1 MKLKISN
8 SSIDKIIPYSK
19 IFQTLKVPERTKKLL
34 SLQRNVNSLNNYA
47 KLLETIDSKRNA
59 KKNKKNINIIRP
71 KSKAS
76 NLKVTEQ
83 KKIVKFSS
91 FDNNI
96 PQNKSNSNFDS
107 ISSSSYRKER
117 NILYMDKYSSLK
129 KKNQLLTEK
138 MVKKSAKNNKV
149 TFNNNIFNTNKSSE
163 LFVTEFNL
171 PNIKSIDINH
181 GNLRK
186 VNTESNNYFENTMN
200 DTKKNQK
207 NSANFNKNL
216 KNIILTNNS
225 ETNILPPILI
235 KKKQILELCQ
245 SENDKNKNEQK
256 ANTLNDSLENLQN
269 NTSDSNSVI
278 SQNNN
283 EDSINERK
291 FKTIEASRNRSN
303 ITKSSSKINNQI
315 IKLFG
320 NNSLG
325 ASNSPPKIRNIIK
338 DVKKINNNFKKQ
350 VYNYDLENWIMRS
363 KFRYAQWRYGI
374 ADIEKYFI
382 DLNDF
387 GKKEEN
393 ELDNRKSFYEKVEL
407 VIKEL
412 KDDQDKKE
420 ILEDTEK
427 YGIKLNHKKNNKKV
441 KENEY
446 WGDEQKINKMVEMNK
461 ALKLTE
467 KRKVKEKKNW
477 NKLEELMFQCKKG
490 VYNINN
496 S

>member
-1 MKLKISN
+1 M
-8 SSIDKIIPYSK
+8 
-19 IFQTLKVPERTKKLL
+19 
-34 SLQRNVNSLNNYA
+34 
-47 KLLETIDSKRNA
+47 
-59 KKNKKNINIIRP
+59 
-71 KSKAS
+71 
-76 NLKVTEQ
+76 
-83 KKIVKFSS
+83 
-91 FDNNI
+91 
-96 PQNKSNSNFDS
+96 
-107 ISSSSYRKER
+107 
-117 NILYMDKYSSLK
+117 
-129 KKNQLLTEK
+129 
-138 MVKKSAKNNKV
+138 
-149 TFNNNIFNTNKSSE
+149 
-163 LFVTEFNL
+163 
-171 PNIKSIDINH
+171 
-181 GNLRK
+181 
-186 VNTESNNYFENTMN
+186 
-200 DTKKNQK
+200 
-207 NSANFNKNL
+207 
-216 KNIILTNNS
+216 
-225 ETNILPPILI
+225 
-235 KKKQILELCQ
+235 ELCQ

-283 EDSINERK
+283 EDRINERK

-303 ITKSSSKINNQI
+303 IAKSSSKINNQI

>member
-8 SSIDKIIPYSK
+8 SSIDQIIPYSK

-34 SLQRNVNSLNNYA
+34 SLQRNVASLNNDV
-47 KLLETIDSKRNA
+47 KLLDIIDSKRKA
-59 KKNKKNINIIRP
+59 KKDKKKVNIIRP
-71 KSKAS
+71 KTKAT
-76 NLKVTEQ
+76 NLKETEQ
-83 KKIVKFSS
+83 KKVVKFSS
-91 FDNNI
+91 FDNCS

-107 ISSSSYRKER
+107 ISSSSYRKQE
-117 NILYMDKYSSLK
+117 NILYMDKFSSLK

-138 MVKKSAKNNKV
+138 MIKKSEKNNKV
-149 TFNNNIFNTNKSSE
+149 AFHDNIFNTNKSSE

-171 PNIKSIDINH
+171 PNIKSMDIKH

-186 VNTESNNYFENTMN
+186 VNTESNNYYENTIN
-200 DTKKNQK
+200 DIKKSQK
-207 NSANFNKNL
+207 NSDIFNNNL

-235 KKKQILELCQ
+235 KKRQILDLCQ
-245 SENDKNKNEQK
+245 SEIDKNKNDQK
-256 ANTLNDSLENLQN
+256 ASTLNDSMENLENNSL
-269 NTSDSNSVI
+269 DSNMNI
-278 SQNNN
+278 GQYNN
-283 EDSINERK
+283 EDSVNERK
-291 FKTIEASRNRSN
+291 YNTIEASRNKSN
-303 ITKSSSKINNQI
+303 IKKISSKFNSQL

-320 NNSLG
+320 NISQG
-325 ASNSPPKIRNIIK
+325 TSNSPPQIKNIIK
-338 DVKKINNNFKKQ
+338 DVKKLNNNFKKQ

-393 ELDNRKSFYEKVEL
+393 ELDNRKSFYEKAEL

-412 KDDQDKKE
+412 KDDKDKKE
-420 ILEDTEK
+420 IMDDTEK
-427 YGIKLNHKKNNKKV
+427 YGIKLNHKKNKKKV

-446 WGDEQKINKMVEMNK
+446 WEDEQKINKMMEMNK

>member
-8 SSIDKIIPYSK
+8 SSIDQIIPYSK
-19 IFQTLKVPERTKKLL
+19 IFQTLNVPERTKKIL
-34 SLQRNVNSLNNYA
+34 SLQRNVASLNNYA
-47 KLLETIDSKRNA
+47 KLLETIDAKRNN

-71 KSKAS
+71 KTKAS

-83 KKIVKFSS
+83 KKVVKFSS
-91 FDNNI
+91 FDNYI

-107 ISSSSYRKER
+107 ISNSSNRKEE
-117 NILYMDKYSSLK
+117 NMLYMDKFSTLK

-138 MVKKSAKNNKV
+138 MIKKSEKNNKA
-149 TFNNNIFNTNKSSE
+149 TFPNNIINTNKSSQ

-171 PNIKSIDINH
+171 PNIKSMNIKH
-181 GNLRK
+181 GDLRK
-186 VNTESNNYFENTMN
+186 VNTESNNYYENTIN
-200 DTKKNQK
+200 DIKKNQK
-207 NSANFNKNL
+207 NSANFNNNL
-216 KNIILTNNS
+216 KNIIITNNS

-235 KKKQILELCQ
+235 KKRKIFDLCK
-245 SENDKNKNEQK
+245 SEIDKNKNEQK
-256 ANTLNDSLENLQN
+256 ASTLNDSMENLDIN
-269 NTSDSNSVI
+269 SLDSNI
-278 SQNNN
+278 NNAQYNN

-291 FKTIEASRNRSN
+291 SNTIEANRNSS
-303 ITKSSSKINNQI
+303 IIKKSSSKINDQI

-320 NNSLG
+320 NNSMRD
-325 ASNSPPKIRNIIK
+325 SNSTPKIKNIIK
-338 DVKKINNNFKKQ
+338 DVNKINNNFKKQ

-374 ADIEKYFI
+374 ADMEKYFI
-382 DLNDF
+382 DINDF

-393 ELDNRKSFYEKVEL
+393 EIDNRKSFYEKVEL

-412 KDDQDKKE
+412 KDDQEKKE
-420 ILEDTEK
+420 IMDDSEK
-427 YGIKLNHKKNNKKV
+427 YGIKLNHKKNHKKV

-446 WGDEQKINKMVEMNK
+446 WGDEKRINKMIEMNK

-467 KRKVKEKKNW
+467 KRKIKEKKNW

-490 VYNINN
+490 VYNINH

>member
-34 SLQRNVNSLNNYA
+34 SLQRKVNSLNNYA

-83 KKIVKFSS
+83 KKNVKFSS

-200 DTKKNQK
+200 DTKKN
-207 NSANFNKNL
+207 SANFNKNL

-256 ANTLNDSLENLQN
+256 ASTLNDSLENLQN
-269 NTSDSNSVI
+269 NTSDSNSNI
-278 SQNNN
+278 AQNNN

-291 FKTIEASRNRSN
+291 FNTIEASRNRSN
-303 ITKSSSKINNQI
+303 IAKSSSKINNQI

-325 ASNSPPKIRNIIK
+325 TSNSPPKIKNIIK
-338 DVKKINNNFKKQ
+338 DVKKLNNNFKKQ

>member
-34 SLQRNVNSLNNYA
+34 SLQRNVASLNNYA
-47 KLLETIDSKRNA
+47 KLLQTIDSKRN
-59 KKNKKNINIIRP
+59 NKKSKKTLNIIRP

-83 KKIVKFSS
+83 KKVVKFTSL
-91 FDNNI
+91 DNYI
-96 PQNKSNSNFDS
+96 PPNKSNSNFDS
-107 ISSSSYRKER
+107 ISSNSFRKEGK
-117 NILYMDKYSSLK
+117 ILYMDKFSSLK
-129 KKNQLLTEK
+129 KKNKLLTEK
-138 MVKKSAKNNKV
+138 MIKKSEKNNKAD
-149 TFNNNIFNTNKSSE
+149 FHKNIFNTNKSSA

-171 PNIKSIDINH
+171 PNIKSMNIKH
-181 GNLRK
+181 SNLRK
-186 VNTESNNYFENTMN
+186 VNTESNNYYENTIN
-200 DTKKNQK
+200 DIKKSQN
-207 NSANFNKNL
+207 NSANLNKNL
-216 KNIILTNNS
+216 KNIILSNNS
-225 ETNILPPILI
+225 ETNLLPPILI
-235 KKKQILELCQ
+235 KKRKIMDLFK
-245 SENDKNKNEQK
+245 SEQNKNEQK
-256 ANTLNDSLENLQN
+256 ASTLNDSMENL
-269 NTSDSNSVI
+269 DSNSLDSNI
-278 SQNNN
+278 NIAQNNN
-283 EDSINERK
+283 EDSINEK
-291 FKTIEASRNRSN
+291 KSNTIEASRSRSM
-303 ITKSSSKINNQI
+303 IKKSSSKINSQI
-315 IKLFG
+315 SKLFG
-320 NNSLG
+320 NNNLET
-325 ASNSPPKIRNIIK
+325 ANSSPQIKSIIK
-338 DVKKINNNFKKQ
+338 DVNKINNNFKKK

-374 ADIEKYFI
+374 ADMEKYFI

-412 KDDQDKKE
+412 NDDHEKRE
-420 ILEDTEK
+420 IMDDSEK
-427 YGIKLNHKKNNKKV
+427 YGIKLNRKKNNKKV

-446 WGDEQKINKMVEMNK
+446 WEDEQKINKMMEMNK

-467 KRKVKEKKNW
+467 KRKIKEKKNW

-490 VYNINN
+490 IYNINN

>member
-1 MKLKISN
+1 MI
-8 SSIDKIIPYSK
+8 
-19 IFQTLKVPERTKKLL
+19 
-34 SLQRNVNSLNNYA
+34 
-47 KLLETIDSKRNA
+47 
-59 KKNKKNINIIRP
+59 
-71 KSKAS
+71 
-76 NLKVTEQ
+76 
-83 KKIVKFSS
+83 
-91 FDNNI
+91 
-96 PQNKSNSNFDS
+96 
-107 ISSSSYRKER
+107 
-117 NILYMDKYSSLK
+117 
-129 KKNQLLTEK
+129 
-138 MVKKSAKNNKV
+138 KKSEKNNKV
-149 TFNNNIFNTNKSSE
+149 SLNNIFNTNKSND

-171 PNIKSIDINH
+171 PNIKSMDIKH

-186 VNTESNNYFENTMN
+186 FNTESNNYYENTIN
-200 DTKKNQK
+200 DIKKNQK

-216 KNIILTNNS
+216 KNIFLTNNS
-225 ETNILPPILI
+225 EKNILPPILI
-235 KKKQILELCQ
+235 KKKQIFDLCQ

-256 ANTLNDSLENLQN
+256 ASTLNDTMDNLENNSL
-269 NTSDSNSVI
+269 DSNI
-278 SQNNN
+278 NNAPYNN
-283 EDSINERK
+283 EDSMNERK
-291 FKTIEASRNRSN
+291 YNTIESSRNRSKIN
-303 ITKSSSKINNQI
+303 KSSSKVNSQL

-320 NNSLG
+320 NISQG
-325 ASNSPPKIRNIIK
+325 TSNSPPQIKNIIK
-338 DVKKINNNFKKQ
+338 DVKKLNNNFKKQ

-393 ELDNRKSFYEKVEL
+393 ELDNRKSFYEKAEL

-412 KDDQDKKE
+412 KDDKEKKE
-420 ILEDTEK
+420 IMDDTEK
-427 YGIKLNHKKNNKKV
+427 YGIKLNHKKNKKKV

-446 WGDEQKINKMVEMNK
+446 WEDEQKINKMMEMNK